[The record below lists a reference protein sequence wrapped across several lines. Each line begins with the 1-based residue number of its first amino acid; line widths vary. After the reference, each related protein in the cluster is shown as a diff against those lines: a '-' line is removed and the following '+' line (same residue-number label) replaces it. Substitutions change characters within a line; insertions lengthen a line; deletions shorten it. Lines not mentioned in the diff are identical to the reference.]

1 MVDSRGPEV
10 REAASEFCRFL
21 FTAPAQSE
29 FAKLGFRVN
38 PRTCKEVAHQQT
50 GLPPATLWQVGWGRG
65 RRAAGGAVGREG
77 LLASARGAFA
87 ESPAPAETA
96 QPSFVVHPQQALKHL
111 LCLHQ

>member
-38 PRTCKEVAHQQT
+38 PRTCREVANQQT
-50 GLPPATLWQVGWGRG
+50 GLPPATLWQVGCGLDGWGRPANWREG
-65 RRAAGGAVGREG
+65 RLTFAGGLSHSGQS
-77 LLASARGAFA
+77 L
-87 ESPAPAETA
+87 
-96 QPSFVVHPQQALKHL
+96 
-111 LCLHQ
+111 